1 MSAVLQS
8 NQQWVDVCA
17 VNDIPVLGSRVIER
31 EYGGNI
37 AVFRASDDTV
47 FALLDACPHKGGPL
61 SQGIVFGRAVSC
73 PLHQWTIALTDGQ
86 AHAPDQGCAASFTV
100 LVKAER
106 VFLDSNQVRTLG
118 V

>member
-8 NQQWVDVCA
+8 NQQWTDVCA
-17 VNDIPVLGSRVIER
+17 VNEIPVLGSRVIER
-31 EYGGNI
+31 EHGGNI
-37 AVFRASDDTV
+37 AVFRASDNTV

-61 SQGIVFGRAVSC
+61 SQGIVFGHAVSC
-73 PLHQWTIALTDGQ
+73 PLHQWTIALSDGQ

-100 LVKAER
+100 LIKAER
-106 VFLDSNQVRTLG
+106 VFLDVNQLRTLG